1 LARNVKARVIF
12 GVLAALAIA
21 IAPAAAAEG
30 AAKGGVWMTRDPGC
44 AGLHLVQHPNG
55 FALTCDPVAFVE
67 KVKWS
72 SWGGSQAKA
81 TGVLNVAEL
90 KNAPNVAEAPRV
102 TYAANIVA
110 SQPFACGTHRVYK
123 RVVVHYKNAGKA
135 EKTELPPPLCPK

>member
-1 LARNVKARVIF
+1 MAL
-12 GVLAALAIA
+12 VLV
-21 IAPAAAAEG
+21 IAPAAADGA
-30 AAKGGVWMTRDPGC
+30 AAKGRVWMTRDPYCG
-44 AGLHLVQHPNG
+44 GLHLAQRPSG

-72 SWGGSQAKA
+72 SWGGGQAKA

-110 SQPFACGTHRVYK
+110 SRPIVCGAHRVYK
-123 RVVVHYKNAGKA
+123 RVVVHYVNAGRP
-135 EKTELPPPLCPK
+135 EKTELPPPLCPE